1 MTRVMEFKKADSD
14 KRIGTSRMGTID
26 ISYDE
31 LVSVLGEPDT
41 CEDGDKVDAHWLIE
55 FGNGTVASIYNYK
68 DGKNYNG
75 DAGTET
81 KDIRAWHIGGKTE
94 ESATLVHILFNP

>member
-1 MTRVMEFKKADSD
+1 MTRVMEFKKAERE
-14 KRIGTSRMGTID
+14 KICGTSWRGDID

-31 LVSVLGEPDT
+31 LVNVLGEPHT
-41 CEDGDKVDAHWLIE
+41 NGDGYKVDAEWLIE

-75 DAGTET
+75 DVGTET

-94 ESATLVHILFNP
+94 ESATLVNILFNP